1 MLWNYRKS
9 VNARP
14 STSRAGMAICAG
26 ALFAVGAAGA
36 WAQATVT
43 AAVTLTLKSAF
54 EAAWAR
60 QPEAQSLAARHEAM
74 AARRD
79 AAGSWTAEPAT
90 VEISART
97 DQLNRNQGSRET
109 MLGVAIPLWLPGE
122 QPRALALADAQS
134 RGTATRADAAR
145 LRTAAMVRDAY
156 WAWARARV
164 ELALAHDRMNSAQAL
179 AADVARRVKAGVL
192 ARADQH
198 QADGNVAAAE
208 SALAE
213 SQSVMTAAA
222 QLFRALVGH
231 VPGAVGDAD
240 APMEVSPSVP
250 SSFAGLDMTHPQVID
265 LIAQAE
271 AARRAV
277 ELARVQTRAHPEL
290 TVSTTRE
297 RGAFGDPYQ
306 QSLTLGVRVPFGSD
320 ARYRAKLAEANA
332 DALELESHM
341 RLTRERVL
349 AELDAA
355 RQRVASAKQVA
366 DAAGRRARLARETRG
381 FFAKSFHAGESDLPG
396 RLRVELEATE
406 ADRHAARAR
415 IDYAASISA
424 LRQSLGLLPE

>member
-1 MLWNYRKS
+1 MLWKFRKS
-9 VNARP
+9 VNERSSMP
-14 STSRAGMAICAG
+14 LAGMAICAG
-26 ALFAVGAAGA
+26 ALFAVAAAGA
-36 WAQATVT
+36 WAQPADGGV
-43 AAVTLTLKSAF
+43 TLKSAF

-109 MLGVAIPLWLPGE
+109 VLGVAIPLWLPGE
-122 QPRALALADAQS
+122 QPRAQALADAQS

-164 ELALAHDRMNSAQAL
+164 ELALAHDRMSGAQAL
-179 AADVARRVKAGVL
+179 AADVARRVNAGVL

-198 QADGNVAAAE
+198 QADGNVTAAE

-213 SQSVMTAAA
+213 SQSVLTAAA
-222 QLFRALVGH
+222 QLFRSLVGAAPH
-231 VPGAVGDAD
+231 LGGDAD
-240 APMEVSPSVP
+240 APMEASPRTP
-250 SSFAGLDMTHPQVID
+250 ASFADLDTAHPQVVD

-271 AARRAV
+271 VAKRAA
-277 ELARVQTRAHPEL
+277 ELARIQTRAHPEL
-290 TVSTTRE
+290 TLSTTRE

-320 ARYRAKLAEANA
+320 SRYRAKLAEANA
-332 DALELESHM
+332 DALELESQT
-341 RLTRERVL
+341 RLARERVL

-355 RQRVASAKQVA
+355 RQRVASARQVA
-366 DAAGRRARLARETRG
+366 DANSRRALLARETRG
-381 FFAKSFHAGESDLPG
+381 FFEKSFQAGESDLPA

-424 LRQSLGLLPE
+424 LRQALGLLPE

>member
-1 MLWNYRKS
+1 MLWKFRKS
-9 VNARP
+9 VNERSSMP
-14 STSRAGMAICAG
+14 LAGMAICAG
-26 ALFAVGAAGA
+26 ALFAVAAAGA
-36 WAQATVT
+36 WAQPADGGV
-43 AAVTLTLKSAF
+43 TLKSAF
-54 EAAWAR
+54 DAAWAR
-60 QPEAQSLAARHEAM
+60 QPEAQSLAARNEAM

-97 DQLNRNQGSRET
+97 DQLNRNQGSREAV
-109 MLGVAIPLWLPGE
+109 LGVAIPLWLPGE
-122 QPRALALADAQS
+122 QPRAQALADAQS

-164 ELALAHDRMNSAQAL
+164 ELTLAHDRMSGAQAL

-222 QLFRALVGH
+222 QLFRALVGAA
-231 VPGAVGDAD
+231 PGGGAVGDAD

-250 SSFAGLDMTHPQVID
+250 ASFAGLDMTHPQVID

-277 ELARVQTRAHPEL
+277 ELARIQTRAHPEL

-332 DALELESHM
+332 EALELESHM
-341 RLTRERVL
+341 RLARERVL

-355 RQRVASAKQVA
+355 RQRVASAQQVA
-366 DAAGRRARLARETRG
+366 DATSRRARLARETRG
-381 FFAKSFHAGESDLPG
+381 FFEKSFQAGESDLPV

-406 ADRHAARAR
+406 AERHAARAR

-424 LRQSLGLLPE
+424 LRQALGLLPE